1 MALSLLIILVVIGV
15 SAAAPELTRLRD
27 FDWFRRWVEALSRQ
41 LNLNVLWT
49 HALGLLITVG
59 LPTLLVL
66 LVHRAL
72 GSAIFGLIGILIA
85 AIVLY
90 YSWGP
95 RDLDADVSDLATAT
109 DPELRQRALAALGA
123 SAEDNQPADRVELV
137 FHQALKRWFGVLF
150 WFVLF
155 GPAAAIGFRLVQ
167 LLNDSKQIA
176 NQLPLPQVE
185 AARRLYEAL
194 AFLPAQLMTGALALA
209 GDFNAVSK
217 AWREHHASHG
227 QGLLH
232 LDLGFLT
239 ATGMAC
245 IEYQD
250 VDEVEDAD
258 PREQVAEQALQLVW
272 RVLVVW
278 LTVLAVI
285 VLARLLG

>member
-1 MALSLLIILVVIGV
+1 MALSLLIVLVVIGI

-27 FDWFRRWVEALSRQ
+27 YDWFRRWVAALSAR
-41 LNLNVLWT
+41 LELNVLWT
-49 HALGLLITVG
+49 HGLGLLITVG
-59 LPTLLVL
+59 LPCLLVL
-66 LVHRAL
+66 LLHRGL
-72 GSAIFGLIGILIA
+72 GGAIFGLIGLIIS

-90 YSWGP
+90 YTWGP

-109 DPELRQRALAALGA
+109 DPELRQRALSSLGA
-123 SAEDNQPADRVELV
+123 AAETAEPADRVELI

-155 GPAAAIGFRLVQ
+155 GPAAALGYRLIQ
-167 LLNDSKQIA
+167 LLADSDGLA
-176 NQLPLPQVE
+176 DQLPAPQAN

-194 AFLPAQLMTGALALA
+194 AWIPAQLMTWALALA

-227 QGLLH
+227 KGLMH

-245 IEYQD
+245 IEYHD
-250 VDEVEDAD
+250 VDEVPDAL

-272 RVLVVW
+272 RVLIVW

-285 VLARLLG
+285 VLAQLFG

>member
-1 MALSLLIILVVIGV
+1 MALSLLIVLVVIGV

-27 FDWFRRWVEALSRQ
+27 YDWFRRWVTTLSERLE
-41 LNLNVLWT
+41 LNALWT
-49 HALGLLITVG
+49 HGLGLLISVG
-59 LPTLLVL
+59 LPVLAVLVVYNLL
-66 LVHRAL
+66 A
-72 GSAIFGLIGILIA
+72 GAIFGLIGLLLSAVI
-85 AIVLY
+85 LY

-95 RDLDADVSDLATAT
+95 RDLDADVADLVTAT
-109 DPELRQRALAALGA
+109 DPELRQRALTALGA
-123 SAEDNQPADRVELV
+123 DDDISKPADRVELV

-150 WFVLF
+150 WFVIF
-155 GPAAAIGFRLVQ
+155 GPAAALGFRLIQ
-167 LLNDSKQIA
+167 LFADSAGFAGK
-176 NQLPLPQVE
+176 LPQPQAD
-185 AARRLYEAL
+185 AARRMYEAL
-194 AFLPAQLMTGALALA
+194 AWIPAQAMTWALALA

-245 IEYQD
+245 IEYDD
-250 VDEVEDAD
+250 VDEVEGGN
-258 PREQVAEQALQLVW
+258 PRELVAEQALQLVW

>member
-185 AARRLYEAL
+185 AA
-194 AFLPAQLMTGALALA
+194 
-209 GDFNAVSK
+209 
-217 AWREHHASHG
+217 
-227 QGLLH
+227 
-232 LDLGFLT
+232 
-239 ATGMAC
+239 
-245 IEYQD
+245 
-250 VDEVEDAD
+250 
-258 PREQVAEQALQLVW
+258 
-272 RVLVVW
+272 
-278 LTVLAVI
+278 
-285 VLARLLG
+285 